1 MHRLRIGIVAGEPS
15 GDYLGA
21 GLIEGLRRLTPDI
34 EVTGIGGARMT
45 AAGCR
50 NLFPMEKLSVMGLVE
65 VIRHYRELSGL
76 RDDLTRSF
84 LDNRPDVFIG
94 IDAPDFNLELECRL
108 RANGI
113 RTVHYVSPQVWAWR
127 EYRLRKIARAVD
139 LMLVLFPFEQ
149 DYYRRR
155 GIPVRHVGHPLAA
168 QIPMRPCIEAARV
181 RLGLA
186 PSDTLI
192 ALLPGSRK
200 LELQRMG
207 PPFLQTAALLYKQ
220 NPDLRFAT
228 SLLDDSAMRQLQEIQ
243 TALALEDLPLAL
255 FKGQAHDVLEAANL
269 ALLTSGTV
277 TLECLL
283 YKKPMVV
290 AYRLH
295 WLSYHVIRA
304 LVNTRFVAL
313 PNILAGEGLVP
324 EYLQSDCRPEK
335 LAEALKHWLTDA
347 DAVKKLR
354 ERFFAMHSR
363 LLPEEDDS
371 AAMAVLQLLGVA
383 P

>member
-1 MHRLRIGIVAGEPS
+1 MHRLQIGIVAGEPS

-21 GLIEGLRRLTPDI
+21 GLIDGLRAFDPDI

-50 NLFPMEKLSVMGLVE
+50 NLFPMDKLSIMGLVE
-65 VIRHYRELSGL
+65 VIRHYRELSGV
-76 RDDLTRSF
+76 RDRLTRFF
-84 LDNRPDVFIG
+84 LEDPPDVFIG

-108 RANGI
+108 RAHGI

-127 EYRLRKIARAVD
+127 EYRLRKVTRA
-139 LMLVLFPFEQ
+139 LGRMPVLFPFEE

-155 GIPVRHVGHPLAA
+155 GIRVSHVGHPLAA
-168 QIPMRPCIEAARV
+168 QIPMRPNVEAARG
-181 RLGLA
+181 RLGCP
-186 PSDTLI
+186 PSGTLI
-192 ALLPGSRK
+192 ALLPGSRR
-200 LELQRMG
+200 LELQRMA
-207 PPFLQTAALLYKQ
+207 PPFLQTAAILHKQ
-220 NPDLRFAT
+220 HPDLRFAT
-228 SLLDDSAMRQLQEIQ
+228 SLLDDSAIGQMQEIR
-243 TALALEDLPLAL
+243 TSLALEDLPLTL
-255 FKGQAHDVLEAANL
+255 VKGRAHDVLEAADL

-295 WLSYHVIRA
+295 WLSFHVIRT

-324 EYLQSDCRPEK
+324 EFLQGDCRPDR
-335 LAEALKHWLTDA
+335 LAEALRHWLTDT
-347 DAVKKLR
+347 DAVNNLR
-354 ERFFAMHSR
+354 EKFSAMHSQ
-363 LLPEEDDS
+363 LLPEEGNP
-371 AAMAVLQLLGVA
+371 AAIAVLKLLGMA